1 MLSTS
6 KDGSQVTPLS
16 VAHHSAATNN
26 HNSDRSAYS
35 FLEGEGGASGSF
47 SVGIMPDGG
56 CNQPKGNLL
65 FPELVKAAFELEI
78 ALKPNRPPSVSVTRV
93 YSF

>member
-1 MLSTS
+1 M
-6 KDGSQVTPLS
+6 
-16 VAHHSAATNN
+16 AHSAASNT
-26 HNSDRSAYS
+26 HKTDQSAYS
-35 FLEGEGGASGSF
+35 FQEGEGGASGSF

-78 ALKPNRPPSVSVTRV
+78 ALMPDRTPSVSTFVM
-93 YSF
+93 YSDLSITLASLFIAIMTHV